1 MPVSLPKWLSIFWLV
16 WCTKADV
23 SLNFTMGGK
32 YDCGVCH
39 TSFTRSND
47 FDHHLQVCRVTVFS
61 KSLVD
66 LITLSPYETYH
77 GSSTVSAPKSDLT
90 VFCPPLISINFFFV
104 ENLWGFCRPQVSLLT
119 PIILLYDRRIWPWI
133 IYDWFTSA
141 VYASPNYR
149 WIFLRPWGPKLRK
162 NHGTWSDQKN

>member
-1 MPVSLPKWLSIFWLV
+1 MAPWFLFSPHYIRGLEYLLGVSLYMSIGHFGWIGKSNAWLNEDS
-16 WCTKADV
+16 
-23 SLNFTMGGK
+23 
-32 YDCGVCH
+32 
-39 TSFTRSND
+39 
-47 FDHHLQVCRVTVFS
+47 
-61 KSLVD
+61 
-66 LITLSPYETYH
+66 YH

-90 VFCPPLISINFFFV
+90 VFCPPPISINFFFV

-162 NHGTWSDQKN
+162 NHGTATNAACELKLGHLGQVKV